1 MILDT
6 IYPDTQLLIAGR
18 WRDGALGRRAA
29 VHNPATAEVIGY
41 YALAELA
48 DLEEAVQAAGN
59 AFPAWRDVGA
69 YARSSILRRA
79 AVLLRERADTI
90 APCLTMEMGK
100 PLAEARAEVM
110 SSADLLDWFAG
121 EGQRA
126 YGQVIPAR
134 MPNISQMVLKQ
145 PVGPVAAFT
154 PWNFP
159 MSQLVRKLGPALSVG
174 CTVVAKPPE
183 DTPASP
189 AALTRALVDA
199 GLPAGVLSIV
209 YGEPADIANYLI
221 PHPVIRKVSF
231 TGSVPVGKEL
241 AALAGKHMKRI
252 TMELGG
258 HNPVIVC
265 DDANIEAAVAAIAG
279 FKVRNAGQVCISPT
293 RVLVQRGVYDRFA
306 AALAEHVKKVR
317 TGSGLEPETAMGPL
331 VSERRVKAVAGLIE
345 EALSEGAQVLAEG
358 HPAPQA
364 GFFRVPTILTGV
376 SLSSRIQNEEPFG
389 PVVVLSPFDTIDE
402 AIAEANRL
410 PYGLAAYAFTASI
423 GNSQKLQTE
432 LEVGMLAIN
441 HTLMGLPELPL
452 GGVKDSGY
460 GTEGGSE
467 AINSYLISKLVTQA
481 AL

>member
-1 MILDT
+1 MATTYL
-6 IYPDTQLLIAGR
+6 DTQLLIAGR
-18 WRDGALGRRAA
+18 WRDGGLGRRAA
-29 VHNPATAEVIGY
+29 VYNPATAEVIGH

-48 DLEEAVQAAGN
+48 DLEEAVHAAGS
-59 AFPAWRDVGA
+59 AFPAWRDSGA
-69 YARSSILRRA
+69 YVRGSTLRRA
-79 AVLLRERADTI
+79 AVLLRERADTL
-90 APCLTMEMGK
+90 APRLTMEMGK
-100 PLAEARAEVM
+100 PLAEAHAEVM

-134 MPNISQMVLKQ
+134 APNITQMVLKQ

-189 AALTRALVDA
+189 AALAQALLDA
-199 GLPAGVLSIV
+199 GLPPGVLNIV
-209 YGEPADIANYLI
+209 YGDPAEIANCLI

-231 TGSVPVGKEL
+231 TGSVPVGKQL

-265 DDANIEAAVAAIAG
+265 DDANVEAAVAAVAG

-293 RVLVQRGVYDRFA
+293 RVLVQRGIYDRFA
-306 AALAEHVKKVR
+306 ETLAEHVKKVR
-317 TGSGLEPETAMGPL
+317 TGSGLEPGPSMGPL

-345 EALSEGAQVLAEG
+345 EALREGAQVLAAG
-358 HPAPQA
+358 DATPQA
-364 GFFRVPTILTGV
+364 GFFQAPTILTGV

-389 PVVVLSPFDTIDE
+389 PVAMLSPFDTVDE

-410 PYGLAAYAFTASI
+410 SYGLAAYAFTSCI
-423 GNSQKLQTE
+423 RNSQKLQTE

-441 HTLMGLPELPL
+441 HTLLGLPELPL

-460 GTEGGSE
+460 GSEGGSE

-481 AL
+481 AV

>member
-1 MILDT
+1 MT
-6 IYPDTQLLIAGR
+6 TMYPDTQLLINGS
-18 WRDGALGRRAA
+18 WRPGALKRQSA
-29 VHNPATAEVIGY
+29 VYDPATATVIGH
-41 YALAELA
+41 YAVAESA
-48 DLEEAVQAAGN
+48 DLEEAVTAAGA
-59 AFPAWRDVGA
+59 AFAPWRDAGA
-69 YARSSILRRA
+69 YARSGILRRA
-79 AVLLRERADTI
+79 AVLLRERAEQLAEHIT
-90 APCLTMEMGK
+90 TEMGK
-100 PLAEARAEVM
+100 PLAEARSEVL

-134 MPNISQMVLKQ
+134 SPNVTQVVLKQ

-189 AALTRALVDA
+189 AALARALTDA
-199 GLPAGVLSIV
+199 GLPPGVLNVV

-221 PHPVIRKVSF
+221 PHPLIRKVSF
-231 TGSVPVGKEL
+231 TGSVPVGKQL

-265 DDANIEAAVAAIAG
+265 DDANIEAAAAAVAG

-293 RVLVQRGVYDRFA
+293 RVLVQKSVYERFA
-306 AALAEHVKKVR
+306 AALAEHVKTVR
-317 TGSGLEPETAMGPL
+317 VGSGLKPETSMGPL
-331 VSERRVKAVAGLIE
+331 VSERRLKAVASMIE
-345 EALSEGAQVLAEG
+345 EALEEGAQILATG
-358 HPAPQA
+358 DAPEQPGYFQA
-364 GFFRVPTILTGV
+364 PTILTGV
-376 SLSSRIQNEEPFG
+376 NVSSRIQNDEPFG
-389 PVVVLSPFDTIDE
+389 PVAILSPFDTIDD

-410 PYGLAAYAFTASI
+410 PYGLAGYAFTSSI
-423 GNSQKLQTE
+423 GNSQRLQNE

-441 HTLMGLPELPL
+441 HTLLGLPELPL
-452 GGVKDSGY
+452 GGVKDSGF
-460 GTEGGSE
+460 GSEGGSE
-467 AINSYLISKLVTQA
+467 AIDSYLISKLVTQA
-481 AL
+481 AI